1 MANPSSSDWLEPPLW
16 WKKWRP
22 LRWLAGAIVLAGVY
36 AWLAPLLTSEDAPPQ
51 QTAGTTAPSTPPAV
65 EAPAPAAETAPE
77 PVAEPPVQET
87 APPPAAAQQ
96 PEPAAKKE
104 QAVAVPPPAEAFIYE
119 ESGPEAPATDSE
131 IAAFTRVESD
141 PVKLLGSY
149 RSYIGV
155 DEVVYGLEH
164 AGFKPLVESRHAA
177 VADDA
182 PPRNLDV
189 VVVHQFRH
197 WGVQGR
203 LELQFFNDR
212 LYQTEFEPEEP
223 ELYLAAQR
231 RELPQLKRERSGR
244 SELIDGNLRIA
255 SSLDLAVSEVGR
267 KLHTRPF
274 MLWQDR
280 RLVRQR
286 DEWDRR
292 FRTAAAR

>member
-22 LRWLAGAIVLAGVY
+22 LRWLAAVILLGGVY

-51 QTAGTTAPSTPPAV
+51 TAATTAPSTPPAV
-65 EAPAPAAETAPE
+65 EAPPPAAEVAME
-77 PVAEPPVQET
+77 PVAEPPAQET
-87 APPPAAAQQ
+87 VPAPAAPQRPA
-96 PEPAAKKE
+96 PAAQNAPATVE
-104 QAVAVPPPAEAFIYE
+104 PPPAEAFIYE
-119 ESGPEAPATDSE
+119 ESAPEAPATDSE
-131 IAAFTRVESD
+131 IAAFTRVEQD

-155 DEVVYGLEH
+155 DEVVYGLER

-197 WGVQGR
+197 WDVQGR

-223 ELYLAAQR
+223 GIYLAAQR

-267 KLHTRPF
+267 KLRTRPF